1 MHRFWCR
8 GNVSFLSSQSL
19 PEMTLYDIFLPSGA
33 VEKPLMRAL
42 AVLGALAAGF
52 LVWARLGCRHDVR
65 SAPIGDE
72 QLCLEC
78 GSRRR
83 FVLGEQPGLWRK

>member
-1 MHRFWCR
+1 MNRAI
-8 GNVSFLSSQSL
+8 LSSAGASVW
-19 PEMTLYDIFLPSGA
+19 SGR
-33 VEKPLMRAL
+33 MGAL
-42 AVLGALAAGF
+42 AILGALAAGF
-52 LVWARLGCRHDVR
+52 LFWARRGCRHDVR

-72 QLCLEC
+72 QLCLDC